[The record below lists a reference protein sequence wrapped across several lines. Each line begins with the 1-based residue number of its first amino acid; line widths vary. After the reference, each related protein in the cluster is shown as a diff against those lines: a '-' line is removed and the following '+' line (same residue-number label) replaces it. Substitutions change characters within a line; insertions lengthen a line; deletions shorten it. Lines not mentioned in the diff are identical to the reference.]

1 MTKSGTKL
9 SDEHKANIGK
19 ATKRM
24 WESGI
29 FDSEE
34 TRNIWRKTALAGIAK
49 KGKEGPNKFVPS
61 QEMMDDYSKMGDL
74 DLAEKYGVSRTLV
87 IKTRKRYN
95 LPRFNNQHGTYPHEF
110 NDGKEYKWCGS
121 GHWEMVENFGVHSSR
136 YDGLRGH
143 CKEHSNDSS
152 RRSQNKRHKTPQ
164 GKAAV
169 RHQNSRRKA
178 GFILWEHQD
187 EIRSMELYK
196 NRCAYCGVKINY
208 KTVEFDHLHPVSM
221 GGKTVPHNMVPSCV
235 VCNRGVGGK
244 KAKPVLKWLCEKFGV
259 TIGQCIYATILDK
272 QSLIEYETKERVQ
285 DALLFSE

>member
-1 MTKSGTKL
+1 MTKAGTKL

-19 ATKRM
+19 SVKMR
-24 WESGI
+24 WERGD

-34 TRNIWRKTALAGIAK
+34 IRDVWRKTALAGIAK

-110 NDGKEYKWCGS
+110 RDGKEYKWCGS
-121 GHWEMVENFGVHSSR
+121 GHWEIVENFGVHSSR
-136 YDGLRGH
+136 YDRLRGH

-187 EIRSMELYK
+187 EIRAMKIYK
-196 NRCAYCGVKINY
+196 NRCGYCGDKINY
-208 KTVEFDHLHPVSM
+208 RTVEYDHLVPISK
-221 GGKTVPHNMVPSCV
+221 GGQTVPSNMVPSCV
-235 VCNRGVGGK
+235 TCNRGVGGK
-244 KAKPVLKWLCEKFGV
+244 KAYEVLPWLYRKFGESLGDCV
-259 TIGQCIYATILDK
+259 YDDIRRK
-272 QSLIEYETKERVQ
+272 QAIIESETRERVQ
-285 DALLFSE
+285 DALNFGE